1 MGSEINNTGEKKV
14 KISIVTPCYNEE
26 ENLDELISR
35 VRDVMSKLPEY
46 EYEHIFA
53 DNCSKDGTVKKLKEY
68 AKDDERIKI
77 ICNLRNYGPLRSDLH
92 AKYQMTGDVCIGL
105 VSDLQD
111 PPEMIPEFME
121 KWKEGYQVVLAQKTG
136 SKEKKR
142 MYLTRKLYYKIIK
155 GFADV
160 PVYEQVTGFGLYSR
174 EVIETIKSLEEPEP
188 SIRHLVAELGFTTAF
203 IPYEQPVRKHG
214 KSSYGF
220 FKYLDYAISSLV
232 NTSRAPLRL
241 TTYCG
246 FLFSFVSFI
255 FAVVYLIMKLVMW
268 NDFNAGMAPMLISM
282 FFIGGIVLMFLGVI
296 GEYLGEVLKRIEKR
310 PLVIEK
316 ERINFGDEFK
326 TENYR

>member
-1 MGSEINNTGEKKV
+1 MESNTALKQTL
-14 KISIVTPCYNEE
+14 ISIITPCYNEE
-26 ENLDELISR
+26 ENVSELIER
-35 VRDVMSKLPEY
+35 VRKVMATLPEY
-46 EYEHIFA
+46 DYEHIFA
-53 DNCSKDGTVKKLKEY
+53 DNCSTDGTLAKLKEF
-68 AKDDERIKI
+68 AKDDKRIKI
-77 ICNLRNYGPLRSDLH
+77 IENLRNYGPLRSDLH
-92 AKYQMTGDVCIGL
+92 AKYQMSGEVCIGL

-111 PPEMIPEFME
+111 PPEMIPEFLE

-142 MYLTRKLYYKIIK
+142 MYFMRKLYYKIIK
-155 GFADV
+155 DFADV

-174 EVIETIKSLEEPEP
+174 EVIETIKALEEPEP
-188 SIRHLVAELGFTTAF
+188 SIRHLVAELGFKTAF
-203 IPYEQPVRKHG
+203 IPYVQPIRKHG

-246 FLFSFVSFI
+246 FIFSFVSFI
-255 FAVVYLIMKLVMW
+255 FALVYLVMKLILW

-296 GEYLGEVLKRIEKR
+296 GEYLGEVLKRVEKR
-310 PLVIEK
+310 PLVIER
-316 ERINFGDEFK
+316 ERVNFDEDSK
-326 TENYR
+326 TENYK